1 MGRVPPLGSARFPW
15 LATRAPQDSDFS
27 GLELAGRFDG
37 CIQQRDKV
45 DHPIRDRSQDHDSD
59 FMALEILLVLEILIG
74 GDKDIE
80 VRGGTAEQFPVLQAH
95 PTAIKY
101 GLDSHAAEVRGQRAR
116 KGLIKKDSHP
126 LPALP
131 GRVEALS

>member
-59 FMALEILLVLEILIG
+59 FMALEILLVLEILS
-74 GDKDIE
+74 E
-80 VRGGTAEQFPVLQAH
+80 E
-95 PTAIKY
+95 
-101 GLDSHAAEVRGQRAR
+101 AR
-116 KGLIKKDSHP
+116 LSNSPFFKPIQPRSNTVSTVTP
-126 LPALP
+126 LK
-131 GRVEALS
+131 